1 MKKKLNVDANFDN
14 TINTCQY
21 LIVHISYNS
30 LQLKCLIMRFLD
42 KDNLLN
48 KTQES
53 CLEKSWMTFPL
64 KVACV
69 VNVKLAFTDWLF
81 YNLIIL
87 IK

>member
-48 KTQES
+48 K
-53 CLEKSWMTFPL
+53 PR
-64 KVACV
+64 KVAL
-69 VNVKLAFTDWLF
+69 KSHE
-81 YNLIIL
+81 
-87 IK
+87 

>member
-21 LIVHISYNS
+21 LIVHISYDS

-48 KTQES
+48 KTQEN
-53 CLEKSWMTFPL
+53 CLEKS
-64 KVACV
+64 
-69 VNVKLAFTDWLF
+69 
-81 YNLIIL
+81 
-87 IK
+87 